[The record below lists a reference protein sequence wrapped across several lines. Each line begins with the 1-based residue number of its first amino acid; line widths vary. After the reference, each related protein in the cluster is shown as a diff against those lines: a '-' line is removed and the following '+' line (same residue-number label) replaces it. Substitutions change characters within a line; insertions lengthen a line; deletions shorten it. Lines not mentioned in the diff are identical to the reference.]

1 MENSTLIDPMG
12 DHKPVTLFRNA
23 LNYGLYTSVGFIIVY
38 LLFYALDVDRTG
50 WVNYLVFLVLIAGIY
65 FGIKAYRDNYSGG
78 ILSYGS
84 CLGTGVIISA
94 VVGLVLAVY
103 TYVFFQFFDP
113 SELAKII
120 EMTEQKMADKG
131 LTDEQIDQ
139 AMAISS
145 KFMSPV
151 MMAVSSL
158 FGMALWGTIF
168 SLILSIFL
176 KKNDDSFTGTHA

>member
-1 MENSTLIDPMG
+1 
-12 DHKPVTLFRNA
+12 V
-23 LNYGLYTSVGFIIVY
+23 
-38 LLFYALDVDRTG
+38 
-50 WVNYLVFLVLIAGIY
+50 
-65 FGIKAYRDNYSGG
+65 
-78 ILSYGS
+78 LSYGS

-113 SELAKII
+113 SELMKII